1 MAHGNSFKFRSKTEL
16 GHFHKTHGNPKRR
29 HKWKGFNLATKQIY
43 EKQLKIENS
52 FYKEALL
59 SISKFVTTKG
69 IPTLQHWDQEH
80 IFYNPLFTQENGET
94 LSITNYFE
102 DKNYFT
108 FEQLL
113 EEKAK
118 EARKIQFDK
127 KLTDLSHKIKLNT
140 SVRKE
145 DILVTNKGDEIKF
158 TQITQKQLYEE
169 ALNKIYRDH
178 HSQHKWVCKFSNSI
192 IWEDVWS
199 AVHNFLPSN
208 ETKTAIWQQLHLNYY
223 TQYSYNR
230 WHKTNDLC
238 PLCHTSPEDIYHII
252 IDCDFTKK
260 LWNEIEPMLNK
271 LHQAPISIEEKAFG
285 VIEKNKTKGVILR
298 NWLTYFLR
306 EQIMI
311 EEKQAYHSQKTPNI
325 ETFKRKFNQK
335 FHTELQMKYYRF
347 ENENNL
353 DLFDELITYASVLG
367 TNTEHEGYKV
377 AQIFN

>member
-260 LWNEIEPMLNK
+260 LWDEIEPMLNE
-271 LHQAPISIEEKAFG
+271 LHQAPVSIEEKAFG
-285 VIEKNKTKGVILR
+285 IIEKNKTKR
-298 NWLTYFLR
+298 
-306 EQIMI
+306 
-311 EEKQAYHSQKTPNI
+311 
-325 ETFKRKFNQK
+325 
-335 FHTELQMKYYRF
+335 
-347 ENENNL
+347 
-353 DLFDELITYASVLG
+353 
-367 TNTEHEGYKV
+367 
-377 AQIFN
+377 